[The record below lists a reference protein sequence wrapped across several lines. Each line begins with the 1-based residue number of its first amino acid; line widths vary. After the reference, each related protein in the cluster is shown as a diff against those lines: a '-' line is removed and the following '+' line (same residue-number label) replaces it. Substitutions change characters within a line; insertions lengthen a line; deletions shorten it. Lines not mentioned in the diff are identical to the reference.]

1 MAKLTQ
7 QLHYHDAGNLVEAAY
22 SGSGLAWVQI
32 NSGHTID
39 APNVAV
45 FFDRGLA
52 GVTQIRRLIA
62 ELEEAQLAILAKIE
76 ETV

>member
-1 MAKLTQ
+1 MATMRTQ
-7 QLHYHDAGNLVEAAY
+7 LQYHDGGNLIEAAY

-45 FFDRGLA
+45 FFDRGLS

-62 ELEEAQLAILAKIE
+62 ELEEAQLAILAKVE
-76 ETV
+76 EKV